1 MLEIIIFF
9 VVICIGLGILKAI
22 WDALSEVLLGLL
34 GLGIIIAAVVF
45 LGPLALG
52 LLGAAIPVI
61 LALLPFGLALL
72 AALWVLGCVLRFFQG
87 LKYRGRVRTLKKLG
101 IDKMNGSEEMW
112 ARPEALGQVVRTRGG
127 YVVSMA
133 FYKKVVRQLDRMS
146 ILTERDLSICCAR
159 CAKRFQAAYIRA
171 FLDLLQKEGQLLP
184 YSGQGEEQ
192 RYLTGTFVTGCEA
205 LFLKE
210 GAATKQEFAQVCAQA
225 DAVRRLGLSGR
236 RLASLVLER
245 LLARGEVE
253 KVELADLGEDLYV
266 AKNQRS
272 DAKMTRREI
281 SLD

>member
-1 MLEIIIFF
+1 M
-9 VVICIGLGILKAI
+9 A
-22 WDALSEVLLGLL
+22 
-34 GLGIIIAAVVF
+34 
-45 LGPLALG
+45 
-52 LLGAAIPVI
+52 
-61 LALLPFGLALL
+61 
-72 AALWVLGCVLRFFQG
+72 
-87 LKYRGRVRTLKKLG
+87 
-101 IDKMNGSEEMW
+101 
-112 ARPEALGQVVRTRGG
+112 RTRGG

-146 ILTERDLSICCAR
+146 VLTERDLSICCAR

-171 FLDLLQKEGQLLP
+171 LLDFLQKEGQLLP

-272 DAKMTRREI
+272 DAKMIRREI

>member
-1 MLEIIIFF
+1 MNLYGPPGTGKTMAAHDITSALEKRMICVDYAEIESKYVGETSKNLSLLFQTAKEQDAVIFF
-9 VVICIGLGILKAI
+9 
-22 WDALSEVLLGLL
+22 
-34 GLGIIIAAVVF
+34 
-45 LGPLALG
+45 
-52 LLGAAIPVI
+52 
-61 LALLPFGLALL
+61 
-72 AALWVLGCVLRFFQG
+72 
-87 LKYRGRVRTLKKLG
+87 
-101 IDKMNGSEEMW
+101 
-112 ARPEALGQVVRTRGG
+112 
-127 YVVSMA
+127 
-133 FYKKVVRQLDRMS
+133 
-146 ILTERDLSICCAR
+146 
-159 CAKRFQAAYIRA
+159 
-171 FLDLLQKEGQLLP
+171 KEGQLLP

-210 GAATKQEFAQVCAQA
+210 GAATKQEFAQA

>member
-1 MLEIIIFF
+1 MTFHAGNYHFF

-112 ARPEALGQVVRTRGG
+112 ARPEALGQVARTRDG

-146 ILTERDLSICCAR
+146 VLTERDLSICCAR
-159 CAKRFQAAYIRA
+159 CA
-171 FLDLLQKEGQLLP
+171 
-184 YSGQGEEQ
+184 
-192 RYLTGTFVTGCEA
+192 
-205 LFLKE
+205 
-210 GAATKQEFAQVCAQA
+210 
-225 DAVRRLGLSGR
+225 
-236 RLASLVLER
+236 
-245 LLARGEVE
+245 
-253 KVELADLGEDLYV
+253 
-266 AKNQRS
+266 
-272 DAKMTRREI
+272 
-281 SLD
+281 

>member
-1 MLEIIIFF
+1 MTFHAGNYHFF
-9 VVICIGLGILKAI
+9 CGDLHWAG
-22 WDALSEVLLGLL
+22 DTQGHL

-112 ARPEALGQVVRTRGG
+112 ARPEALGQVARTRGG

-159 CAKRFQAAYIRA
+159 CAKRFQTAYIRA